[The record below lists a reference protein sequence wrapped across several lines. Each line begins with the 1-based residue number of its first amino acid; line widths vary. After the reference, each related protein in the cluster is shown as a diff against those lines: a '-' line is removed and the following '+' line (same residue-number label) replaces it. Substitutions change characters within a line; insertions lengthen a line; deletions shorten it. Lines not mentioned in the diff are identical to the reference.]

1 MAEAEERTEQ
11 AIQVRQVT
19 DVHSNWNEEERGEPG
34 KFSIQLILDDGAEE
48 YVLRPTAQDTKVI
61 VKLLE
66 SSNSQYF
73 DLERKVLISRDI
85 RLGGD

>member
-66 SSNSQYF
+66 SSKSQYF
-73 DLERKVLISRDI
+73 DLERRALIANDI
-85 RLGGD
+85 SLGG